1 MKIEVVGTILTLTI
15 IGCLFVLLI
24 PKYTVGAFLTQQNL
38 NLLASRFL
46 ALDDYTQLVQVPSQW
61 LWNFRVIDVF
71 TQGVVLL
78 ATGIASTML
87 LFKKRKKSVEVE

>member
-1 MKIEVVGTILTLTI
+1 
-15 IGCLFVLLI
+15 
-24 PKYTVGAFLTQQNL
+24 
-38 NLLASRFL
+38 
-46 ALDDYTQLVQVPSQW
+46 VQIPSQW